1 MRASCSR
8 SAATAEGP
16 SRGKTGG
23 QDARSAETWKRG
35 SSLTTSVKSL
45 WNHEFIKSIV
55 LRSSKMQVRVS
66 HDDEKMFTVEVTGED
81 YSLAEIVHHELLN
94 EKNVTFAG
102 VVPPHPLLKKLILKV
117 RAQRIKPEKAFV
129 TSVERA
135 ESNTHELLEATQKV
149 L

>member
-1 MRASCSR
+1 
-8 SAATAEGP
+8 
-16 SRGKTGG
+16 
-23 QDARSAETWKRG
+23 
-35 SSLTTSVKSL
+35 
-45 WNHEFIKSIV
+45 
-55 LRSSKMQVRVS
+55 MQVRVS

-135 ESNTHELLEATQKV
+135 ETNTHELLEETRKV
-149 L
+149 LSGAGE